1 VLAVGGRDVGI
12 IGITD
17 VPKADAAEAVADL
30 KAQGLRTVM
39 LTGDNERVAKAV
51 AMEIGIDSYL
61 AGVPPNEKAGAIAKL
76 QEQGEVVAMVG
87 DGINDAPALT
97 QADVGIA
104 IGSGTE
110 IAKEAGGI
118 VLTRGDLSGVS
129 SAIRLSKKTL
139 GKIRQNMFW
148 AMVYNSAGI
157 PIAAGILY
165 PALVLRPEI
174 ASLAMAMSSVSVV
187 ANSLLLKRS
196 DFGRTNYKKYR

>member
-1 VLAVGGRDVGI
+1 
-12 IGITD
+12 
-17 VPKADAAEAVADL
+17 EAVADL

-196 DFGRTNYKKYR
+196 NFGRTNYKKDR